1 MITTTHTGAPRAVRP
16 AQPPVVL
23 PALAAFLRAAQKQAA
38 ALLYRYINARIAA
51 EMNGPV
57 RALSR
62 RGRWQSPA

>member
-1 MITTTHTGAPRAVRP
+1 MTTTTHTGAPRAARP

-23 PALAAFLRAAQKQAA
+23 PALARFLRAAQKQAA

-62 RGRWQSPA
+62 RGRWQTPA